1 MYSTHYMDLLMQNSP
16 WNLILFMAIP
26 VILAE
31 AAVIAELWIPHAN
44 NAVNENRLRL
54 INRLGGSLCG
64 LAFVF
69 IEIYLITTVFIP
81 LTVSG
86 DWRTWVDFLAVT
98 SYLLAGIPMILLGL
112 MNARVLWRKAI
123 KQSRDKI
130 SMILLASFLVL
141 AHVAMIFGMVDPGV
155 AGYTPKQG
163 TAQIHQHTPTV
174 PHQMPA
180 GSMENQDHDDHSHH
194 Y

>member
-16 WNLILFMAIP
+16 WNLIFFMAIP

-54 INRLGGSLCG
+54 IYRLGGSLCG

-86 DWRTWVDFLAVT
+86 DWRTWVDLLAVT

-163 TAQIHQHTPTV
+163 TAQIHQHTPTA

-180 GSMENQDHDDHSHH
+180 ESMNNHNHEGHSHH
-194 Y
+194 

>member
-1 MYSTHYMDLLMQNSP
+1 MDLLMQNSP
-16 WNLILFMAIP
+16 WNLIFFMAIP

-54 INRLGGSLCG
+54 IYRLGGSLCG

-163 TAQIHQHTPTV
+163 TAQIHQHTPTA

-180 GSMENQDHDDHSHH
+180 ESMNNHNHEGHSHH
-194 Y
+194 